1 MATSSPPAAPEHDPS
16 HVNLPAPELAEIL
29 AGQVSGLRSLTT
41 GLEDALSASLCSCK
55 PLTEDAFLTLQ
66 RIDYMRQA
74 LKDLEGILLRFGPA
88 LDWSEGHR
96 MTHQA
101 LNESVDMGDSIKP
114 ILKAAGQRAGTRST
128 EEEPPSHGAG
138 DLDLW

>member
-1 MATSSPPAAPEHDPS
+1 MASHSPPLPDGADPG
-16 HVNLPAPELAEIL
+16 HVDLPASELAEIL

-88 LDWSEGHR
+88 LAWGEGHR
-96 MTHQA
+96 LTHQA
-101 LNESVDMGDSIKP
+101 LHETVDMGDSIKP
-114 ILKAAGQRAGTRST
+114 ILKAAGTGTRED
-128 EEEPPSHGAG
+128 EEPSHGAG